1 MAGKLDITIEQ
12 GADFKLDMVWETG
25 SPSAPVNLT
34 SYTARF
40 QIATRHSA
48 ATPLVERT
56 QAAGIAL
63 GGAAGTIVITLTEI
77 QTAALPAQKAVWDL
91 ILRSPAGEDTR
102 LLEGTAIITPEVPN
116 NVS

>member
-1 MAGKLDITIEQ
+1 MAGKLDIIIEQ
-12 GADFKLDMVWETG
+12 GADFKLELVYETG

-34 SYTARF
+34 GYSARF
-40 QIATRHSA
+40 QVATRHSA
-48 ATPLVERT
+48 ATPLIERT

-91 ILRSPAGEDTR
+91 ILRSPSGEDTR
-102 LLEGTAIITPEVPN
+102 LLEGVALITPEVPHT
-116 NVS
+116 

>member
-12 GADFKLDMVWETG
+12 GADFKLDLVWETG
-25 SPSAPVNLT
+25 TPSAPVNLT
-34 SYTARF
+34 GYSARV
-40 QIATRHSA
+40 QVATRHSA

-63 GGAAGTIVITLTEI
+63 GGAAGTVVITLNET

-91 ILRSPAGEDTR
+91 VLTSPAGDDVR
-102 LLEGTAIITPEVPN
+102 LLEGTATITPEVPHT
-116 NVS
+116 